1 MKHLNELETIGQQ
14 LHAVKTTHQNQPPL
28 TVDHAE
34 VNELCHILARILR
47 RVVIAE

>member
-1 MKHLNELETIGQQ
+1 MKQLNELETIGQQ
-14 LHAVKTTHQNQPPL
+14 VDMVKTTYESQRPL
-28 TVDHAE
+28 TVDHSE